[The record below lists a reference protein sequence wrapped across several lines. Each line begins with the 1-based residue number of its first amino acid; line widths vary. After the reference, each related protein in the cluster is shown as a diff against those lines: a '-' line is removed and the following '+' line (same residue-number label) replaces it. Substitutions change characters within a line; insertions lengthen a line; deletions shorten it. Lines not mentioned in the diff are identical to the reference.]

1 MNRTKPFA
9 LLAALLALA
18 LVCVSCSDDS
28 DSTADGSQESSN
40 TSLSLRSVIAL
51 PKADSVQLIWSSP
64 SGTKSWGGVRIS
76 WGSGAV
82 DVAKGTNTYTVT
94 GLSLGTKYTFN
105 VIPLDSSMS
114 AAGSAK
120 TVSVTTTAQGSG
132 GTATSVISKTYAEAV
147 TFSMTETEDG
157 VSVEMESSTEGA
169 SIYYTVDNTEPSD
182 ASAAYSAAIEV
193 TESTVLKAIA
203 IKEGIEDSP
212 VSVASIVIKERLDH
226 TAPAKVSSLSV
237 TALDSSVRLT
247 WTDPDDEDLFG
258 IEITYSDGS
267 GRAAAVMEEGSVLIA
282 PGTQTATISGLVN
295 GTEYTFTVR
304 AMDTTGNKSEA
315 VTTGTVTPT
324 AGSPLSIVL
333 SASVPQ
339 ENGYTGNKRNT
350 TVTVTANITTASAVK
365 KAVYKKDGTRV
376 AADLLADTG
385 AALLTV
391 DENDNLKWTFTLTA
405 TDESLNGTTYTV
417 AAIDVAGREET
428 GQITLGDIFDF
439 TAPASVTNLSSTYDS
454 AAATITLTW
463 TDPSDDDFDHVLISY
478 ITNDGTNDSAESE
491 AVTVAKGT
499 QAYTLSDVDG
509 TVQYYRFT
517 IKSVDELGNTSGGV
531 SKRCWLNS
539 TKVNA
544 QIGDIVLSDG
554 SLVTQ
559 SEYTSSLEAVAV
571 VFREYDD
578 VNDLPA
584 LAVGL
589 VEGTDLAWAPSGTT
603 GYTTN
608 FTGIQGTVSSST
620 YTYGTTTYSG
630 DDDGSDNWA
639 YIQSV
644 DASGTA
650 NAETYYPVFNWVNN
664 YDTNAGISTT
674 IDWYLPSFAELVLLK
689 ENISAIKE
697 SITTAG
703 GTAFATGLWYWSST
717 QDSADRGNALEL
729 NILQDEQQCII
740 QKTFSS
746 NMRIRAIMKLE

>member
-18 LVCVSCSDDS
+18 LACVSCSDDS

-40 TSLSLRSVIAL
+40 TSLFLRSVIAL
-51 PKADSVQLIWSSP
+51 PKADCVQLIWSSP

-82 DVAKGTNTYTVT
+82 DVAKGTNIYTVT

-105 VIPLDSSMS
+105 VIPLDSSMR

-120 TVSVTTTAQGSG
+120 TVSVTTTASVSG
-132 GTATSVISKTYAEAV
+132 GSTSG
-147 TFSMTETEDG
+147 G
-157 VSVEMESSTEGA
+157 VSTESSA
-169 SIYYTVDNTEPSD
+169 
-182 ASAAYSAAIEV
+182 
-193 TESTVLKAIA
+193 
-203 IKEGIEDSP
+203 
-212 VSVASIVIKERLDH
+212 SVAGE
-226 TAPAKVSSLSV
+226 
-237 TALDSSVRLT
+237 
-247 WTDPDDEDLFG
+247 
-258 IEITYSDGS
+258 
-267 GRAAAVMEEGSVLIA
+267 
-282 PGTQTATISGLVN
+282 
-295 GTEYTFTVR
+295 
-304 AMDTTGNKSEA
+304 
-315 VTTGTVTPT
+315 
-324 AGSPLSIVL
+324 PLSISLEATPNNAVD
-333 SASVPQ
+333 
-339 ENGYTGNKRNT
+339 GKTNT
-350 TVTVTANITTASAVK
+350 SVTVTATITTASAVK

-376 AADLLADTG
+376 AADLLADTD

-417 AAIDVAGREET
+417 AAIDMAGREET
-428 GQITLGDIFDF
+428 SQITLGDIFDF
-439 TAPASVTNLSSTYDS
+439 TAPATVKNLSSTYDS
-454 AAATITLTW
+454 AAAAIALTW
-463 TDPSDDDFDHVLISY
+463 TDPSNEDFDHVLVSY
-478 ITNDGTNDSAESE
+478 TTSDGTTSSAEIE

-517 IKSVDELGNTSGGV
+517 IKSVDELGNTSGGG
-531 SKRCWLNS
+531 SKRCWVNS

-589 VEGTDLAWAPSGTT
+589 VEGTDLEWAPGGTV
-603 GYTTN
+603 GNTTK

-664 YDTNAGISTT
+664 YDTNTGISTT

-689 ENISAIKE
+689 ENISAVNE
-697 SITTAG
+697 SITIVG
-703 GTAFATGLWYWSST
+703 GTVFATGLWYWSST
-717 QDSADRGNALEL
+717 QNSADSKTALEL
-729 NILQDEQQCII
+729 NILQDGKQCII
-740 QKTFSS
+740 IKEFSS
-746 NMRIRAIMKLE
+746 DMRIRAIMKLE